1 MFLNHS
7 FLEARARC
15 RSAAFQSVRMAR
27 RNSDSE
33 AGYQGTSDT
42 SLKAKRTDGRSDKDP
57 RLQHRRMMT
66 MSGTL
71 TRLSYDLRMHPVD
84 QVKDKGEITKSFA
97 KTKFNFG

>member
-1 MFLNHS
+1 
-7 FLEARARC
+7 
-15 RSAAFQSVRMAR
+15 MAR

-33 AGYQGTSDT
+33 AGHQGTSDT

-84 QVKDKGEITKSFA
+84 QVKDKGEINPQKALRRRSSTLAEILKSSTLVVNITR
-97 KTKFNFG
+97 KIDWLH